1 MTGEET
7 RIIKNAYRRR
17 NMNVLSDYLEEL
29 ILLVAGETG
38 QQVIEES
45 NGGFQK
51 ITVDSTQVKSL
62 SIPSDAVSATLQLE
76 ADATTTNKQKV
87 IRVKYAGTSPT
98 LTEGFVYED
107 GIIIPLAGRDN
118 LQKIRVIGL
127 EAGKQHTL
135 WVQYY
140 RSAGNNSGT

>member
-1 MTGEET
+1 MSGEET
-7 RIIKNAYRRR
+7 RVIKNAYRRR

-29 ILLVAGETG
+29 ILLVAGEIG
-38 QQVIEES
+38 QEVIEES

-51 ITVDSTQVKSL
+51 ITLDTTQVKL
-62 SIPSDAVSATLQLE
+62 LTIPTDAVSATLQLE
-76 ADATTTNKQKV
+76 ADSTTTNKQKV
-87 IRVKYAGTSPT
+87 IRVKYSGTNPT
-98 LTEGFVYED
+98 LTDGFVYED

-118 LQKIRVIGL
+118 LQKLRIIGL

-140 RSAGNNSGT
+140 RSAGNGSGT